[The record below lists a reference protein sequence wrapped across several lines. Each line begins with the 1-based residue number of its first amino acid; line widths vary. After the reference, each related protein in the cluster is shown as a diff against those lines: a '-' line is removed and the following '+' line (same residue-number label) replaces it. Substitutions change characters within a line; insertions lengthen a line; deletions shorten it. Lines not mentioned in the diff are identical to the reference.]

1 MIWAITGG
9 SGQLGTA
16 LQEILITN
24 QIEHKSFN
32 KEDIDITKIG
42 DLKKLKELRPSLI
55 INCAAWTN
63 VDSAEFNYKSALE
76 INCNGVRNLA
86 NIAQSLDIPLI
97 HISTDYV
104 FSGEGDSPWQT
115 SQETNPKNVYGKSKL
130 EGEKAALEIYP
141 SNTYV
146 LRTSWLFSPWGA
158 NFARTMTERAIKG
171 MSSNVVSDQI
181 GRPTSA
187 LDLAEQIHKLVSYKA
202 SPGIYHFANSGTA
215 SWYEFAKEI
224 HSLVGV
230 KDNLL
235 TPVSSDEY
243 ATAAVRPKNSVL
255 EISGLSDQNLPEME
269 NWKSALKRI
278 FPRILS
284 SVEKGL

>member
-1 MIWAITGG
+1 VTWAITGG

-24 QIEHKSFN
+24 HIGHKSFN
-32 KEDIDITKIG
+32 REDIDITKIG

-55 INCAAWTN
+55 VNCAAWTN

-86 NIAQSLDIPLI
+86 NIAQSLEIPLI

-115 SQETNPKNVYGKSKL
+115 SQETNPKNLYGKSKL

-146 LRTSWLFSPWGA
+146 VRTSWLFSPWGA

-187 LDLAEQIHKLVSYKA
+187 LDLAEQIHKLVSYKE

-224 HSLVGV
+224 YSLVGA

-255 EISGLSDQNLPEME
+255 EINELSDQSLSEME

-284 SVEKGL
+284 SVERG